1 VIDFIA
7 AIHFTDRGINRL
19 LFYFFFAK
27 TPFMGTLQLQQ
38 QQEIL
43 RMQHGVGM
51 GGINGR
57 QASVLRSCHSPAIGG
72 TGTSSSGAGSSNHLY
87 LNGGGGAAGNN
98 WSNVYRPQPCGR

>member
-1 VIDFIA
+1 MELIDFS
-7 AIHFTDRGINRL
+7 L
-19 LFYFFFAK
+19 LFSFFFAK

-87 LNGGGGAAGNN
+87 LNGGGAAGNN